1 MMMIN
6 GSSHSTTV
14 WKQISIKQNELADV
28 SQALA
33 ERGLYAITLSFY
45 LFFRLSRENV
55 NTRRALTWVAQL
67 AAVSGH
73 SASGGGLSRRPFGP
87 QWLVNRRK
95 VGLHLSNPLLYLL
108 PAEAQP
114 ECCLYIVPVP
124 FDSETL
130 SFWMCPFFLIFVIH
144 ISQYYWRKIYLIM
157 SMSIFAKSLLLLKS
171 HFYHQLWS
179 DCILR

>member
-33 ERGLYAITLSFY
+33 ERGLYAITLSSIC
-45 LFFRLSRENV
+45 FFVCRVKMLILVGHWLEWPSWRPWAA
-55 NTRRALTWVAQL
+55 TAL
-67 AAVSGH
+67 AAEAYRVGH
-73 SASGGGLSRRPFGP
+73 SGRNDLLIDARLGYTCPTHCYTYYQL
-87 QWLVNRRK
+87 K
-95 VGLHLSNPLLYLL
+95 HNPNVAYTSCQCPLT
-108 PAEAQP
+108 
-114 ECCLYIVPVP
+114 VKH
-124 FDSETL
+124 